1 MQQVLAST
9 VESFM
14 QGVFRLQ
21 TPFNMVV
28 IIVMISVG
36 AGVITTLIT
45 QIRKYAGHRQELEF
59 KREMLDRGL
68 SVDEIE
74 KIVQAK
80 GQEQ

>member
-1 MQQVLAST
+1 MEQVLAST
-9 VESFM
+9 IENFM
-14 QGVFRLQ
+14 QGVLHLQ

-28 IIVMISVG
+28 IIVMMSVG

-45 QIRKYAGHRQELEF
+45 QIRKYASHRQELEF

>member
-1 MQQVLAST
+1 MEQILAST

-14 QGVFRLQ
+14 QGVFKLK

>member
-1 MQQVLAST
+1 MEQVLAST
-9 VESFM
+9 VESFI
-14 QGVFRLQ
+14 QGVFHLQ

-80 GQEQ
+80 GQE

>member
-1 MQQVLAST
+1 MDQILAST
-9 VESFM
+9 LESLM
-14 QGVFRLQ
+14 QGIFKMQ

-28 IIVMISVG
+28 IIVMISVV

-74 KIVQAK
+74 KIVQAQGK
-80 GQEQ
+80 EQ

>member
-28 IIVMISVG
+28 IIVMMSVG

>member
-1 MQQVLAST
+1 MQQVPTSIM
-9 VESFM
+9 ESFM
-14 QGVFRLQ
+14 QGVFQLQ

-45 QIRKYAGHRQELEF
+45 QIRKYVGHRQELEF

-74 KIVQAK
+74 QIVRAK
-80 GQEQ
+80 GRE

>member
-1 MQQVLAST
+1 MD
-9 VESFM
+9 SFM
-14 QGVFRLQ
+14 QGVLQ
-21 TPFNMVV
+21 LPTPFNMVV
-28 IIVMISVG
+28 IIVMISVV
-36 AGVITTLIT
+36 AGVLTTLIT

-74 KIVQAK
+74 QIVQAK